1 MSASSLEISQYNLT
15 CRCGTE
21 YLRTFI
27 FPLPFQ
33 NAWIPVKRSFERD
46 KVTFK
51 TPYACKADST
61 YLLVKE
67 FYCACLKTVL
77 GVAFSPWKLNAVKL
91 YLLWKPNCYPGLV
104 TL

>member
-1 MSASSLEISQYNLT
+1 MILVLKCVTRTLQYLSL
-15 CRCGTE
+15 
-21 YLRTFI
+21 

-33 NAWIPVKRSFERD
+33 NAWIPVKRFFERD

-51 TPYACKADST
+51 TPYACKADGT

-67 FYCACLKTVL
+67 FYCACLKTVW

-91 YLLWKPNCYPGLV
+91 YLLWKPGLV